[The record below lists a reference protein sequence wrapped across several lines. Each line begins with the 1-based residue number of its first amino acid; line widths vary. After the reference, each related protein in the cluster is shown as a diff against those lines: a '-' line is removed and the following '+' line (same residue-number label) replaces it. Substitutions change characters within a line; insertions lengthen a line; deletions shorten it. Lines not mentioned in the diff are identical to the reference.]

1 MGTLNGFRRYIL
13 LPALDKQLAATVSDM
28 SKMERLIYLEMLS
41 IPSRLPFSFY
51 DLL

>member
-1 MGTLNGFRRYIL
+1 M

-28 SKMERLIYLEMLS
+28 SKMERLIYLEILSS